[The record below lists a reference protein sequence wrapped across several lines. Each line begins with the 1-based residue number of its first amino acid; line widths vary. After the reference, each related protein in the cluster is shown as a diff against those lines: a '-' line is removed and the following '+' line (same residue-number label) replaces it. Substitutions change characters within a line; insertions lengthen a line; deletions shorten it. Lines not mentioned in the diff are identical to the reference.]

1 MTVDLIESR
10 ERATA
15 TLADL
20 KRRSAQDILAG
31 KAPDVGPVMAA
42 QAALEALD
50 YAESEQARRDREA
63 AQSAHDARQAEC
75 RAELSSAAAAR
86 QEAVGRAERATREL
100 AAALKDEREATPS
113 PASAVRA
120 DLQSSWVGRELAE
133 RWNRAGLDGMVR
145 RVQDAARQI
154 LAPIPDSRDLVDSF
168 EAMPADIR
176 HAIMSEL
183 ANGPRSFVPPVS
195 DAGVKNF
202 RRIPEQAQLV
212 QEWGFNA
219 PRKIAS
225 IRARLWAI
233 IDNLPEGG
241 AAEFN
246 AWCNGIPGPEWK
258 QVLRGLAR

>member
-100 AAALKDEREATPS
+100 AAALKDEREASRAMTLAFAGLGKPGPLS
-113 PASAVRA
+113 LVKTERERRLSEKIIATLKTGMEHPRRFGSIGFTAHREVPAGE
-120 DLQSSWVGRELAE
+120 SWIEAEGREV
-133 RWNRAGLDGMVR
+133 N
-145 RVQDAARQI
+145 
-154 LAPIPDSRDLVDSF
+154 S
-168 EAMPADIR
+168 
-176 HAIMSEL
+176 AISPFTK
-183 ANGPRSFVPPVS
+183 G
-195 DAGVKNF
+195 
-202 RRIPEQAQLV
+202 
-212 QEWGFNA
+212 
-219 PRKIAS
+219 
-225 IRARLWAI
+225 
-233 IDNLPEGG
+233 
-241 AAEFN
+241 
-246 AWCNGIPGPEWK
+246 
-258 QVLRGLAR
+258 